1 MTRTLAA
8 ALLLALACAAFS
20 APGYID
26 SRRIAPVRDGD
37 AAAGKEKATACVAC
51 HGENG
56 ISPTP
61 IFPNLR
67 SQSVEYLYSMLVE
80 FKRGTRETSPMTPL
94 VAPLSDREMRDLA
107 AFYAEAGRRPAPA
120 APAAPVESAAD
131 SASLTRGRQ
140 LYMQGDGARGIPPCQ
155 GCHGAEAE
163 GHPLLAQSGAATDA
177 LYRTYPA
184 LRAQKRDY
192 LVTRLK
198 EYREGKLAVTT
209 NAFIM
214 VGVTR
219 HLDDDSIDAVA
230 AWLSAMPIDDSPGG
244 G

>member
-1 MTRTLAA
+1 MRRVLAA
-8 ALLLALACAAFS
+8 ALLLALACAAFA

-26 SRRIAPVRDGD
+26 SRRIGPVRDGD
-37 AAAGKEKATACVAC
+37 AAAGKEKVTACVAC

-56 ISPTP
+56 ISPAP

-67 SQSVEYLYSMLVE
+67 SQTVEYLYSMLVD

-94 VAPLSDREMRDLA
+94 VAPLSDRDMRDLA
-107 AFYAEAGRRPAPA
+107 AFYAGAGRRPAPA
-120 APAAPVESAAD
+120 TPVESAVD
-131 SASLTRGRQ
+131 SASLTLGRQ
-140 LYMQGDGARGIPPCQ
+140 LYMQGDAARGIPPCQ

-163 GHPLLAQSGAATDA
+163 GHPLVMQSGAAADA
-177 LYRTYPA
+177 SYLTYPA

-192 LVTRLK
+192 LVTRLR
-198 EYREGKLAVTT
+198 EYREGKLAVST

-219 HLDDDSIDAVA
+219 HLDDESIDAIA
-230 AWLSAMPIDDSPGG
+230 AWLSTMPIDDSPGSG
-244 G
+244 